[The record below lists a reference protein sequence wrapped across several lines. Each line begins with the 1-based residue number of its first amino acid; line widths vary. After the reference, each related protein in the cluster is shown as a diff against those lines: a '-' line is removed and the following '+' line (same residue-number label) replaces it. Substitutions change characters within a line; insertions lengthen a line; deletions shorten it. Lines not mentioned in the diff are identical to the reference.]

1 MRPGCGAGGGGAARD
16 RGPGAALHHRAGRDP
31 APALA
36 ASQGQ
41 AARHTTSGL
50 SPVFVIFQL
59 LPEHCFSDE
68 LFNLFKKSLSKLLK
82 YKTRRFTKYK
92 ASFRSQACFNRISL
106 HTFVDTSD
114 DITGNML
121 DD

>member
-50 SPVFVIFQL
+50 SP
-59 LPEHCFSDE
+59 
-68 LFNLFKKSLSKLLK
+68 
-82 YKTRRFTKYK
+82 
-92 ASFRSQACFNRISL
+92 ASFCYFPVVAGTLFFR
-106 HTFVDTSD
+106 
-114 DITGNML
+114 
-121 DD
+121 